1 MIGSCR
7 VQGVNAQLV
16 VSDSELL
23 QTEAV
28 LFLGGVGLVEV
39 GDVSDEL
46 KFKFGHG
53 GGGHD
58 ACKGSDSEG
67 FHGLFNNN

>member
-1 MIGSCR
+1 MD
-7 VQGVNAQLV
+7 AQLV

-28 LFLGGVGLVEV
+28 LFLGGVCLVEV
-39 GDVSDEL
+39 GDESDGL
-46 KFKFGHG
+46 KSKFGHG

-58 ACKGSDSEG
+58 ACKGSDCDRS
-67 FHGLFNNN
+67 HGLFYNN

>member
-1 MIGSCR
+1 
-7 VQGVNAQLV
+7 VNAQLV

-23 QTEAV
+23 KTEAV
-28 LFLGGVGLVEV
+28 LFLGGVCLVEV

-46 KFKFGHG
+46 KFKFSHG

-58 ACKGSDSEG
+58 ACKGGDCDGS
-67 FHGLFNNN
+67 HGLFINN